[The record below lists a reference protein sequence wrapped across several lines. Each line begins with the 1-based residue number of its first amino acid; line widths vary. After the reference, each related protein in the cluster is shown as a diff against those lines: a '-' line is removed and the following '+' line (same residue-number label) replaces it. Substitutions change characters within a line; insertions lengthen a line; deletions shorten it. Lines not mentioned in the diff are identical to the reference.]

1 MANLKELRSKINV
14 VQSIRKV
21 TSAMKLVA
29 GVKLRKAEQKATA
42 SREYSAEL
50 ERILSELKSKCSD
63 VHNDLFFGRE
73 QVRTELLVVFSSDRG
88 LCGNFNYMIH
98 KEVQQVLANLH
109 AEGKNVHLI
118 CVGCKLFEVFKKMMK
133 PGDSIDI
140 VEDFYKGAD
149 MFARSANL
157 ASKLIDAFMNHTVDQ
172 VSVLY
177 THYYSAIRH
186 KIELKKL
193 IPIVGVQSP
202 DKTETVFEPNVDEVL
217 RYILPYNIG
226 VQIYQSA
233 LDSVASEQGSRMTSM
248 DNATRNADEMLSGL
262 SVKYNRMRQY
272 GITQELV
279 EVISGAKA
287 IEEG

>member
-29 GVKLRKAEQKATA
+29 GVKLRKAEQKAAA

-50 ERILSELKSKCSD
+50 ERILSELKCKCSD
-63 VHNDLFFGRE
+63 VHNDLFFGRD
-73 QVRTELLVVFSSDRG
+73 QVNTELIIVFSSDRG

-98 KEVQQVLANLH
+98 KEMQQVLTNVH
-109 AEGKNVHLI
+109 AAGRKVHLI
-118 CVGCKLFEVFKKMMK
+118 CIGCKLFDIFKKMIDSN
-133 PGDSIDI
+133 DSIDI
-140 VEDFYKGAD
+140 VEDFYKGSD
-149 MFARSANL
+149 TFAKSTDL
-157 ASKLIDAFMNHTVDQ
+157 ASKVIEAFHNHTVDQ

-177 THYYSAIRH
+177 TRYYSAIRH
-186 KIELKKL
+186 KIEVKKL
-193 IPIVGVQSP
+193 IPITRVQSL
-202 DKTETVFEPNVDEVL
+202 DQTETVFEPNVDEVL

-233 LDSVASEQGSRMTSM
+233 LDSIASEQGSRMTSM